1 MEPIA
6 PNPLCRE
13 LPRYCEFLRHRRLAA
28 MERGVEARN
37 LRRLGGEG
45 ADRTDSSDM
54 MRFMQRSEWYQSFE
68 VGHDLAVDQH
78 RLRISHPAMD
88 DTVPHAVESDFAADM
103 RREPIV
109 DRCDAAGM
117 AFTCNR
123 PVGKLIAMRIVD
135 LQVGRR
141 PNAFDLAMSVRGKGP
156 VGQSLEYRE
165 LDAGRPGIDDEH
177 WFAHGHHST
186 LTAAARRAWA

>member
-1 MEPIA
+1 MESIA
-6 PNPLCRE
+6 PNSLCGE
-13 LPRYCEFLRHRRLAA
+13 LARYCEVLRHRRLAA
-28 MERGVEARN
+28 MERGVEAGN
-37 LRRLGGEG
+37 LRHLGGEG
-45 ADRTDSSDM
+45 ADRTDSRDV
-54 MRFMQRSEWYQSFE
+54 MRFMQRSQWYQSFE

-78 RLRISHPAMD
+78 RLRIGQPAMD
-88 DTVPHAVESDFAADM
+88 NTVPHAVESGFAADM

-109 DRCDAAGM
+109 DRRDGAGV

-123 PVGKLIAMRIVD
+123 PVGKLIAVRIVD

-141 PNAFDLAMSVRGKGP
+141 TNAFDLAMSVCRKRP

-177 WFAHGHHST
+177 WFAHGRHPT
-186 LTAAARRAWA
+186 LTATARRAWA